1 MHRESVVVAIIWLVV
16 FLLSESELVFNLI
29 LFMKSM
35 ELLVMAAVA
44 AVEVLVAMAAA
55 AAAAVASDSLPVR
68 WQSSCPEVKT

>member
-1 MHRESVVVAIIWLVV
+1 
-16 FLLSESELVFNLI
+16 
-29 LFMKSM
+29 M